1 MIGKVNALAAAAA
14 AAALLSLASAQTFRR
29 LGACPTLGCVL
40 PPDQSDF
47 LPGQLF
53 DLRLEVHAPVNGTEA
68 FNNGVPDEK
77 FSVSIRKEG
86 GKAKSITE
94 FFRIAEAELE
104 KWQFSWYEDLFAED
118 AGTHSVVN
126 AASRIYRKLAIYEPG
141 NYEVT
146 LKYYGDKTT
155 IANWVVRP
163 LAVKKHAKNIILF
176 IGMYCVLIK
185 FGKKGTILTPRPQK
199 VTV

>member
-86 GKAKSITE
+86 GKAKSIT
-94 FFRIAEAELE
+94 
-104 KWQFSWYEDLFAED
+104 
-118 AGTHSVVN
+118 
-126 AASRIYRKLAIYEPG
+126 
-141 NYEVT
+141 
-146 LKYYGDKTT
+146 
-155 IANWVVRP
+155 
-163 LAVKKHAKNIILF
+163 
-176 IGMYCVLIK
+176 
-185 FGKKGTILTPRPQK
+185 
-199 VTV
+199 